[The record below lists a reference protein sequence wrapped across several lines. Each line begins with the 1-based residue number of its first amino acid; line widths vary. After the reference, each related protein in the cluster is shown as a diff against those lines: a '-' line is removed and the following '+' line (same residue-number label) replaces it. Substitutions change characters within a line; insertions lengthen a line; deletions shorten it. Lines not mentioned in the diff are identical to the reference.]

1 MQNGKKNEIW
11 IAYTGTILQNTRP
24 PRRFMHTKKAKKSKP
39 NGDWMEDLKLRQGAL
54 RAKTGAKPGHPISAR
69 SEQRLA
75 NAARKSGDTRT
86 LREVELAQEF
96 AKTRAR
102 GMQRGLHGRFAKG
115 KNYSN
120 E

>member
-1 MQNGKKNEIW
+1 
-11 IAYTGTILQNTRP
+11 
-24 PRRFMHTKKAKKSKP
+24 MHTKKAKKAKP
-39 NGDWMEDLKLRQGAL
+39 NGHWMEDLKLRQGAL

-75 NAARKSGDTRT
+75 STARNSGDTRT
-86 LREVELAQEF
+86 LREIELANEF

-102 GMQRGLHGRFAKG
+102 GMQRGAQGRFAKG
-115 KNYSN
+115 KTYSN